1 MKIISTTFNRLRYHW
16 LRWDTSEKLSVK
28 VRQESYSIA
37 KSKIHEICGK
47 RFHPNSIAKLR
58 MTHNPHNLGEQ
69 PCPRLMQC
77 SLVNY
82 TGWRRWKLY
91 RSIGLLCTSIA
102 RSPRREKFRF
112 PGIYACIYNRQR
124 ILFSFRW
131 YFLFRFYF
139 VILFCDFFFTKF
151 FPFLLNVTLNFNS
164 ISDTLNFDSNKRQ
177 IDGIIQ
183 RLFILI
189 KLIIVTRNNL
199 II

>member
-102 RSPRREKFRF
+102 RSLRREKFRF

-124 ILFSFRW
+124 ISVFFSMILFISILFR
-131 YFLFRFYF
+131 YFILRFLFHK
-139 VILFCDFFFTKF
+139 IL
-151 FPFLLNVTLNFNS
+151 PLLV
-164 ISDTLNFDSNKRQ
+164 KRYAE
-177 IDGIIQ
+177 
-183 RLFILI
+183 F
-189 KLIIVTRNNL
+189 
-199 II
+199 